1 MDEFL
6 LTASAKYAKS
16 FNLLF
21 ATPVQIFM
29 GFFFIL
35 LMGLKLNHKNM
46 KCYYLQNDSWNFRGH
61 LKHTGEQVQFNLTPF
76 KLFSTLKELLS
87 VSH

>member
-1 MDEFL
+1 
-6 LTASAKYAKS
+6 
-16 FNLLF
+16 
-21 ATPVQIFM
+21 
-29 GFFFIL
+29 
-35 LMGLKLNHKNM
+35 M